1 MALSRLLLLSIF
13 LSLICATQI
22 KADSAPEDHDSSA
35 SLLDELNSKIYS
47 LESSIDE
54 RNREI
59 KSKDESIKQME
70 KILQEKSDAI
80 SSLQHE
86 IESLQQK
93 GSLDAKELVG
103 KAHARASE
111 LEKQVD
117 KLRKEI
123 EGQNKRKDELEAQA
137 AASERKIQDLNL
149 KLENLQKINDEQKS
163 RIRKTERALQVAEEE
178 LLKAKMEA
186 TLKSKEL
193 MEVHGAWLPPWLA
206 VHLFHCQSFIETHWN
221 EHGKPALDV
230 TVQKALEKKA
240 QFETWAEPHI
250 KSIKANWIPLL
261 KEKWMAFKTQMEPH
275 VQSVST
281 KTVELYHTSKSAIT
295 PHVTR
300 IQEVADPYYQEVKK
314 FSKPYIDQVATV
326 AKPHVDKARVVLKPY
341 SKKVIRAYKKF
352 IKSASVYHV
361 QVQGSVSEMLEK
373 HEITKPLATKELV
386 WFAASAL
393 LALPVI
399 ILFQLSSAIF
409 CKRERKRTG
418 SSRSNHTRRRAKRTH
433 QDK

>member
-13 LSLICATQI
+13 LALICAPQI
-22 KADSAPEDHDSSA
+22 SADSAPEDHDSSA
-35 SLLDELNSKIYS
+35 SLLHELNSKIYS

-54 RNREI
+54 RNHEI

-70 KILQEKSDAI
+70 KILQEKSDTV

-93 GSLDAKELVG
+93 GALDAKELVS

-111 LEKQVD
+111 LEKQVH

-123 EGQNKRKDELEAQA
+123 EGQNKRKDNLEAQA
-137 AASERKIQDLNL
+137 AAAERKIQDLNL
-149 KLENLQKINDEQKS
+149 KLQNLQKINDEQKS

-178 LLKAKMEA
+178 LMKAKLEA
-186 TLKSKEL
+186 TSKSKEL
-193 MEVHGAWLPPWLA
+193 VEVHGAWLPPWLA
-206 VHLFHCQSFIETHWN
+206 VHLFHCQSFIVTQWA
-221 EHGKPALDV
+221 EHGRPTLDV

-240 QFETWAEPHI
+240 QLDTWAEPHI
-250 KSIKANWIPLL
+250 ESIKANWIPLF

-275 VQSVST
+275 VRSVST
-281 KTVELYHTSKSAIT
+281 KTIELYHTSKSAIT
-295 PHVTR
+295 PRVTR
-300 IQEVADPYYQEVKK
+300 IQEVANPYYQEVKK
-314 FSKPYIDQVATV
+314 FSKPYVDQVATV

-361 QVQGSVSEMLEK
+361 QVQGSVHEMLEK
-373 HEITKPLATKELV
+373 HEISKSLATKELV
-386 WFAASAL
+386 WFAESVNQAFL
-393 LALPVI
+393 MI
-399 ILFQLSSAIF
+399 
-409 CKRERKRTG
+409 E
-418 SSRSNHTRRRAKRTH
+418 
-433 QDK
+433 DK